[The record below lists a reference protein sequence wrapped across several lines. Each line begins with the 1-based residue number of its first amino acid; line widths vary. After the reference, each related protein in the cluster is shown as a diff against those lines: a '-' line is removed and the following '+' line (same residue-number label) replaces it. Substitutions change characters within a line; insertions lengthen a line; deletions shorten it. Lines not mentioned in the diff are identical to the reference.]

1 MKKIGDIN
9 NYYGGLWIQEVS
21 GKYYWIIENHE
32 TDFSILSEWSEI
44 TKELYDS
51 LLMFETIN

>member
-9 NYYGGLWIQEVS
+9 NYYGGLWIQEID
-21 GKYYWIIENHE
+21 KKFYWIIENHD
-32 TDFSILSEWSEI
+32 TDFSILSEWYEI

-51 LLMFETIN
+51 LLKFETK